1 MDQFDEKVIGYES
14 TKEILRQVLDILKNP
29 EIYKRNGAVI
39 PKGLLMVSEPGL
51 GKSLMAS
58 IFMEESGRTPFVF
71 RKSSQENTFL
81 DEIKGIFASAKE
93 AAPSILLLEDLNL
106 YVGSRSPYA
115 PEWACL
121 QACIDDSKDADI
133 FVIATTNDIEYMP
146 PSLLRPGRFDYTIDL
161 YPPTGEMA
169 EAVAGH
175 YLRDKDLAEDVLIS
189 DIVKAMPKVS
199 CATLETVINIAAMNS
214 VYQGHEHIQKDDIT
228 DALLQ
233 VVYKLKKT
241 DYETNPVEYQMFA
254 AHEAAHVVVGEVL
267 NPDSIGLVTIRR
279 SPNGT
284 NGLENSTCETL
295 KAEKELFD
303 VVTRSLAGKAGT
315 MLLYGEMDAGVAVD
329 IQKAEHLLDA
339 WATELAGG
347 GFSAIDYDN
356 KATSD
361 VAKNRVEII
370 RAVKME
376 ELYRRAFRI
385 LYKNKKF
392 LLAVQRALLNN
403 ETLLC
408 SDIAEIR
415 KLYI

>member
-1 MDQFDEKVIGYES
+1 MDQFDKKVIGYES
-14 TKEILRQVLDILKNP
+14 TKELLRQVLDILKNP

-39 PKGLLMVSEPGL
+39 PRGLLMVSEPGL

-81 DEIKGIFASAKE
+81 DELKGIFASAKE
-93 AAPSILLLEDLNL
+93 SAPSILLLEDLNL

-121 QACIDDSKDADI
+121 QACIDENKDADI

-146 PSLLRPGRFDYTIDL
+146 PSLLRPGRFDYVIDL
-161 YPPTGEMA
+161 YPPTGKVA
-169 EAVAGH
+169 EAVVSY
-175 YLRDKDLAEDVLIS
+175 YLKDKNLAEDVLIS
-189 DIVKAMPKVS
+189 DIVKAMPRVS
-199 CATLETVINIAAMNS
+199 CATLETVMNIAALNS
-214 VYQGHEHIQKDDIT
+214 VYQGHEHIQKEDIT

-241 DYETNPVEYQMFA
+241 DCETNPVEYQMFA
-254 AHEAAHVVVGEVL
+254 AHEAAHVVVGEIL
-267 NPDSIGLVTIRR
+267 HPGSLGIVTLRK

-284 NGLENSTCETL
+284 NGLENSSYETL
-295 KAEKELFD
+295 QTEKELFD
-303 VVTRSLAGKAGT
+303 VVTRTLAGKAGT
-315 MLLYGEMDAGVAVD
+315 MIRCGEMDVGVAAD
-329 IQKAEHLLDA
+329 IQKAERFLDA
-339 WATELAGG
+339 WATELAGC

-361 VAKNRVEII
+361 IASNRAETI

-376 ELYRRAFRI
+376 ELYHRAYKI
-385 LYKNKKF
+385 LHENMDF
-392 LLAVQRALLNN
+392 LLAVQKALLEH
-403 ETLLC
+403 ETLLN
-408 SDIAEIR
+408 SDVVKIR
-415 KLYI
+415 ELYT